1 MNKVQ
6 SFHKLLAFLL
16 KKILKKCIAI
26 YLDHDNCHFFWHE
39 NSLIDI
45 NYAFTGIE
53 KKVWPKFKYWYNVSC
68 RLDHKLLF
76 GPPSMYVPDTKK
88 KQYKIIHK

>member
-53 KKVWPKFKYWYNVSC
+53 KKV
-68 RLDHKLLF
+68 
-76 GPPSMYVPDTKK
+76 
-88 KQYKIIHK
+88 